1 MRMTIEADAVDSG
14 WIRIGTVTSDPL
26 QMRES
31 IFVNSMTESS
41 DDTRDFRLSIHV
53 AHDNLLVTVHILI
66 SLSLSLSLSL
76 PLRMPRTRARATRVC
91 PFRFACR
98 NILNSLSD
106 HIIKATRAQANWLRT
121 RRESR
126 ERLAR
131 AYSRPFSKIDGRT
144 PCNASFF

>member
-1 MRMTIEADAVDSG
+1 MTIEADAVDSG

-76 PLRMPRTRARATRVC
+76 SPFTHATD
-91 PFRFACR
+91 ACASYA
-98 NILNSLSD
+98 SL
-106 HIIKATRAQANWLRT
+106 
-121 RRESR
+121 
-126 ERLAR
+126 
-131 AYSRPFSKIDGRT
+131 PFSFCVSEYSEQPVGSYNKS
-144 PCNASFF
+144 NASTGKFAPDAT